1 MESRIGSRALSI
13 LIASAVILSASVGIP
28 SVTSFAMAA
37 TTKAT
42 PKPTVKA
49 TKKPVVK
56 KKAAPKKSASKKKVV
71 RKKRGVTVA
80 PSPKPAWP
88 PKGFRENSQVYAKVP
103 TAKELVG
110 ILSATKTLA
119 TQVKKCSTVA
129 CGAVRVASAMGCT
142 WWEITSTVSGP
153 TSDVDSTLRPLGAL
167 RTTAVGTKRREIVT
181 ILLISTESLKPDVT
195 VSGISVN
202 CYHSPVTGRV
212 PSNSYVANTP
222 TPTPA
227 PSASISPSNSPSPGP
242 TS

>member
-1 MESRIGSRALSI
+1 MGSRVGSRALSI
-13 LIASAVILSASVGIP
+13 LIASAVLLSTSVAIP
-28 SVTSFAMAA
+28 SAAPSAMGAITKAA
-37 TTKAT
+37 T
-42 PKPTVKA
+42 KPSAKA
-49 TKKPVVK
+49 TKKPAV
-56 KKAAPKKSASKKKVV
+56 KKKVV
-71 RKKRGVTVA
+71 KKRSGVTVA

-88 PKGFRENSQVYAKVP
+88 PKGFRENSKVYAKVP

-119 TQVKKCSTVA
+119 TQVKKCSTFA

-153 TSDVDSTLRPLGAL
+153 TSDVDPTLRPLGAL
-167 RTTAVGTKRREIVT
+167 RTTAEGTKPKQVVT
-181 ILLISTESLKPDVT
+181 ILLISKELLKPDVS

-212 PSNSYVANTP
+212 PSNWYVTGTP

-227 PSASISPSNSPSPGP
+227 PSASISPSISPSPEP

>member
-1 MESRIGSRALSI
+1 MGSRVGSRALSI
-13 LIASAVILSASVGIP
+13 LIASAVLLSTSVAIP
-28 SVTSFAMAA
+28 SATPSAMGTITKAA
-37 TTKAT
+37 T
-42 PKPTVKA
+42 KPSAKA

-56 KKAAPKKSASKKKVV
+56 KKTASQKSASKKKYV
-71 RKKRGVTVA
+71 KKRRGVTVA

-88 PKGFRENSQVYAKVP
+88 PKGFRENSKVYAKVP

-119 TQVKKCSTVA
+119 TQVKKCSTFA

-153 TSDVDSTLRPLGAL
+153 TSDVDPTLRPLGVL
-167 RTTAVGTKRREIVT
+167 RTTAEGTKPKQVVT
-181 ILLISTESLKPDVT
+181 ILLISKELLKPDVT

-212 PSNSYVANTP
+212 PSNWYVTGTP

-227 PSASISPSNSPSPGP
+227 PSASISPSISPSPEP